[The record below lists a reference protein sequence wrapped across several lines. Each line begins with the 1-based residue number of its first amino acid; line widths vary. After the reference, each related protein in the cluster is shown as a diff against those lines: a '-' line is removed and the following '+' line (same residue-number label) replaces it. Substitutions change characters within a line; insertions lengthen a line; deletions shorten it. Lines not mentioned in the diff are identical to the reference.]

1 MASTASPSR
10 EELHI
15 PTALDNQPLFRGMK
29 AEFRDTFAQSS
40 QIQILSKGTI
50 LFLQDDP
57 AEWFYLILS
66 GWVKL
71 FTETMDGDEA
81 VIDMV
86 SNGHMIGDSAILED
100 GVHSFGAAAVEPV
113 TVIRLPSNLLKQA
126 ISEDHQTALAM
137 LGSLSRHR
145 KRQSREIESLTLQN
159 ASQRIGC
166 FLLRLCHPEQAMPI
180 ELTLPYDKSL
190 IAARLGM
197 KSETFSRAL
206 NKLRKETSL
215 AIKGS
220 MVTVSDLEELSGY
233 VCSACSNEFP
243 CKDLHG

>member
-1 MASTASPSR
+1 MAQIATAYRDEAPIAAHLES
-10 EELHI
+10 
-15 PTALDNQPLFRGMK
+15 QPLFRGM
-29 AEFRDTFAQSS
+29 APELRATFIQAAQM
-40 QIQILSKGTI
+40 QTLSKGSI
-50 LFLQDDP
+50 LFLQDDES
-57 AEWFYLILS
+57 EWFYLILS

-86 SNGHMIGDSAILED
+86 SNGHLIGDSAILED
-100 GVHSFGAAAVEPV
+100 GIHSFGAAAVEPV
-113 TVIRLPSNLLKQA
+113 TAIRLPSSLLKQA
-126 ISEDHQTALAM
+126 ITDDHKTALAM

-166 FLLRLCHPEQAMPI
+166 FLLRLCNPDVPMPLT
-180 ELTLPYDKSL
+180 LTLPYDKSL

-206 NKLRKETSL
+206 NKLRTETTL

-220 MVTVSDLEELSGY
+220 VVTISDLDELSGY

-243 CKDLHG
+243 CRDLHS